1 MDLASVSH
9 RLRVRPDI
17 LQAIEAAD
25 FARLPPRGY
34 TRNMISAYARLVGL
48 NPADV
53 TTMYLDEVHAFESG
67 YERVDGRREAEA
79 SASRRSRGQGSARTG
94 RSTRSERSR
103 RADAG
108 GEESS
113 RARSERRGRGGAGCA
128 QPARFRSRRGS
139 GEARASYVGGGS
151 SYPSLYS
158 SAQNGGA
165 PSMGRLPLIIGAA
178 VVLLVLIVVIVF
190 VVGGNK
196 GTTEEVPNV
205 PISGLTDTSSPEGE
219 ASVEPVDV
227 EPTSA
232 SVTYKVTGS
241 SQIYAVITTDGV
253 EEQKMISAPTEETVE
268 VTGTWSFAAW
278 AVDTVTVTVDGEKID
293 YTQDSGGMPVW
304 TVDFTK
310 IKEDWIAAHAS
321 SSYSAATTSSTS
333 SSASS
338 SSSSSRASSSASSS
352 SRSTSA

>member
-67 YERVDGRREAEA
+67 YARVDGRRDLDAP
-79 SASRRSRGQGSARTG
+79 ASRRSRGQGSARAS
-94 RSTRSERSR
+94 RSSRSDRSS
-103 RADAG
+103 RAGSG
-108 GEESS
+108 GEEAP
-113 RARSERRGRGGAGCA
+113 RARSERGARGAAGGT
-128 QPARFRSRRGS
+128 QLARSRSRRGA
-139 GEARASYVGGGS
+139 GESRASYVGGGN

-158 SAQNGGA
+158 SSQNGGV

-190 VVGGNK
+190 VLGGNK
-196 GTTEEVPNV
+196 GATEEVPNV
-205 PISGLTDTSSPEGE
+205 PISGLTDTSSPEDE

-278 AVDTVTVTVDGEKID
+278 AVDSVTVTVDGEKID

-304 TVDFTK
+304 SVDFTK

-321 SSYSAATTSSTS
+321 SSSSAATTSSAS
-333 SSASS
+333 SSA
-338 SSSSSRASSSASSS
+338 SSSSRASSSASSS